1 MARPEKAYEFGPY
14 HLDASQHLLFRRGQL
29 IALPPKAT
37 QTLVVL
43 VENHGRLVEKE
54 DLMKA
59 VWPDTFVEEANL
71 TLQISALRKALQ
83 EESSH
88 GWYIETIP
96 RRGYRFVS
104 PVVERATAG
113 SQELRRSLAGAPHT
127 GRNYRGIRLIV
138 GIGLAC
144 VAALVLIVLA
154 TRNQTQ
160 KVTSATQGIR
170 SLAVLPL
177 QNLSG
182 DPSQEYL
189 ADGLT
194 EELVTDLAQL
204 HGLRVI
210 SRTSSMR
217 YKGTQKRLPE
227 IARELNVEGVVEGS
241 VARSEERVRI
251 HVQLI
256 RASDDVHIWA
266 SSYEGDPSDI
276 LGLQQAA
283 AHAIAQEIGVRLSPD
298 EAERLTTVRLINPAA
313 HEAYLKGR
321 YLFNQRTPE
330 STKKS
335 VAKFEE
341 AVAKDPNYA
350 AAYVA
355 LGEAYA
361 ALAANSI
368 AAPKEVVPKA
378 KQAANRALQLDPGM
392 GEACATLAHLAFF
405 YDWDLEGSEKEFR
418 QAIEL
423 GPNNALAH
431 QWHGLGL
438 IAQKRSDEAEHEF
451 RSALQID
458 PLSLM
463 TSADLAQVYFYSGRF
478 EETIAQARRILE
490 INPNFPPAYDLI
502 GMAYEQEGKYG
513 EAAAEYQRY
522 FDSGGGN
529 DAKMHL
535 AHLYAVAGK
544 TAEARKLLH
553 DMENPPRGGFA
564 SPYDI
569 ASVYAG
575 LGDKSHAMY
584 WMNEAVKA
592 RAAMIPFAGIDPL
605 LSPLRTEP
613 RFQALLRRFGLTQA
627 TELGAQSGSNVGNKP
642 SED

>member
-29 IALPPKAT
+29 ISLPPKAT
-37 QTLVVL
+37 QTLVIL

-83 EESSH
+83 EESSQ
-88 GWYIETIP
+88 GSYIETIP
-96 RRGYRFVS
+96 RRGYRFKS
-104 PVVERATAG
+104 PVVERATAD
-113 SQELRRSLAGAPHT
+113 SQDLPQALTGAPHT
-127 GRNYRGIRLIV
+127 GRNYRSTRLFV

-144 VAALVLIVLA
+144 VAALLLIGLA
-154 TRNQTQ
+154 IRNQRQ
-160 KVTSATQGIR
+160 SVTSAAQEIR

-177 QNLSG
+177 QNFSG

-217 YKGTQKRLPE
+217 YKGTQKRLPDV
-227 IARELNVEGVVEGS
+227 ARELNVEGVVEGS
-241 VARSEERVRI
+241 VSRSGEQVRI

-298 EAERLTTVRLINPAA
+298 EAVRLTTVRLINPAA

-335 VAKFEE
+335 VANFEE
-341 AVAKDPNYA
+341 AVAKDPHYA

-361 ALAANSI
+361 ALAANTI
-368 AAPKEVVPKA
+368 APPEEVVPKA

-392 GEACATLAHLAFF
+392 GEAYVTLAHLACI
-405 YDWDLEGSEKEFR
+405 YDWNLERSEKQFR
-418 QAIEL
+418 LAIEL

-431 QWHGLGL
+431 QWYGLTLLAEG
-438 IAQKRSDEAEHEF
+438 RWEEAEHEF
-451 RSALQID
+451 RTALQID

-478 EETIAQARRILE
+478 EETIAQARRIME
-490 INPNFPPAYDLI
+490 INKNFPLAYDLM
-502 GMAYEQEGKYG
+502 GMAYEQQGKYG
-513 EAAAEYQRY
+513 EAAAEFQRY
-522 FDSGGGN
+522 FGSGGGG

-535 AHLYAVAGK
+535 AHLYAVAAK

-553 DMENPPRGGFA
+553 DMENPPQGEFA

-575 LGDKSHAMY
+575 LGDKSHALY
-584 WMNEAVKA
+584 WMGKAVKA
-592 RAAMIPFAGIDPL
+592 RAAMMPFAGIDPL
-605 LSPLRTEP
+605 FSPIRADP
-613 RFQALLRRFGLTQA
+613 QFQALLHRNGLAQA
-627 TELGAQSGSNVGNKP
+627 TELGAHSGSNLGKKP
-642 SED
+642 SEE

>member
-14 HLDASQHLLFRRGQL
+14 QLDASQHLLFRRGQL
-29 IALPPKAT
+29 ISLPPRAT

-54 DLMKA
+54 DLMRA

-88 GWYIETIP
+88 GSYIETIP

-104 PVVERATAG
+104 PVVERAGTD
-113 SQELRRSLAGAPHT
+113 SQEAPHVVAGVPHS
-127 GRNYRGIRLIV
+127 GRNYRSIFV

-144 VAALVLIVLA
+144 VAAFLIIGLA
-154 TRNQTQ
+154 IRNRTE
-160 KVTSATQGIR
+160 KLTSATPEIR

-217 YKGTQKRLPE
+217 YKGTQKPLPE
-227 IARELNVEGVVEGS
+227 IARELHVDGVVEGS
-241 VARSEERVRI
+241 VSRSGERVRI

-266 SSYEGDPSDI
+266 SSYEGDASDI
-276 LGLQQAA
+276 LGLQQVA

-298 EAERLTTVRLINPAA
+298 EAVRLTTVRLINPAA

-335 VAKFEE
+335 VANFEE

-355 LGEAYA
+355 LGEAYG
-361 ALAANSI
+361 ALAANTI
-368 AAPKEVVPKA
+368 APPEEVVPKA

-392 GEACATLAHLAFF
+392 GEAYATLAHLAFF
-405 YDWDLEGSEKEFR
+405 YDWDLEGSEKRFR

-423 GPNNALAH
+423 GPNDALAH
-431 QWHGLGL
+431 QWYGLDL
-438 IAQKRSDEAEHEF
+438 IAEKRSDEAEHEF
-451 RSALQID
+451 RTALQID

-478 EETIAQARRILE
+478 EETIAQSRKILE
-490 INPNFPPAYDLI
+490 INPAFPLAYDLL
-502 GMAYEQEGKYG
+502 GMAHEQEGKYV

-522 FDSGGGN
+522 FDGGGGG

-535 AHLYAVAGK
+535 AHLYAVEGK

-553 DMENPPRGGFA
+553 EMENPARGEFA

-569 ASVYAG
+569 ASIYAG
-575 LGDKSHAMY
+575 LGDKNRVLY
-584 WMNEAVKA
+584 WLDRAVKA
-592 RAAMIPFAGIDPL
+592 RAAMMPLAGIDPL
-605 LSPLRTEP
+605 FNPVRTDP
-613 RFQALLRRFGLTQA
+613 QFQALLHRIGLAQPP
-627 TELGAQSGSNVGNKP
+627 ELGAQSGNLGNK
-642 SED
+642 SSKE